1 MKNEFKKFDL
11 KKRLT
16 SMIKVDFRRMFTTSF
31 FYIMIGICFII
42 PILILVM
49 TTMMDGTT
57 TTNPQTG
64 EVTVMQ
70 GFDNVW
76 QSIGTIS
83 SAEQTMSMDLVS
95 MCNINLVYFIL
106 AVLVCIFVADDF
118 RSGYSKNLFTVRSKK
133 SDYVISKTL
142 VLFTCGSLM
151 LLAYFIG
158 SLIGGAISS
167 LSFELVGVNFI
178 NIVMCMLSKILLVAV
193 FTPIFL
199 VMSVVGKQK
208 VWLSMIL
215 AFGTSMLLFTMIPMI
230 SPLDS
235 TIMNVILSLAGG
247 ALFSYGLGLISNKVL
262 EKTSLV

>member
-1 MKNEFKKFDL
+1 MEKEFEKYDL

-31 FYIMIGICFII
+31 FYIMIGICFVV

-49 TTMMDGTT
+49 TTMMDGSI

-64 EVTVMQ
+64 EVTIMQ
-70 GFDNVW
+70 GFENVW
-76 QSIGTIS
+76 QSLGTVS
-83 SAEQTMSMDLVS
+83 SSDQTMSMDLVS
-95 MCNINLVYFIL
+95 MCNINLVYFII
-106 AVLVCIFVADDF
+106 AVLACVFVSEDF
-118 RSGYSKNLFTVRSKK
+118 KSGYSKNLFTVRSKK

-142 VLFTCGSLM
+142 VLFTCGALM
-151 LLAYFIG
+151 LIVYFVG

-167 LSFELVGVNFI
+167 LSFELIGINFA
-178 NIVMCMLSKILLVAV
+178 NIVMCMLSKIFLTAV
-193 FTPIFL
+193 FVPIFL

-208 VWLSMIL
+208 SWLSMML
-215 AFGTSMLLFTMIPMI
+215 SFGTSMLLFTMIPMI

-235 TIMNVILSLAGG
+235 SIINVVLSIAGG
-247 ALFSYGLGLISNKVL
+247 VLFSCGLGLISNKVL